1 MSEQEMSQEIDD
13 IKELLVKIEN
23 YIKALVTS

>member
-1 MSEQEMSQEIDD
+1 MSEQEMSQKIDD